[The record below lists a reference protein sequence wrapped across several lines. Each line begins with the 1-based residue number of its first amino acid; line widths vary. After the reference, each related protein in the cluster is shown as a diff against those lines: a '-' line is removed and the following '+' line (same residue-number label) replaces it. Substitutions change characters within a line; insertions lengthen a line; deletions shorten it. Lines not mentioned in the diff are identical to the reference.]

1 MKKIT
6 KKDLGKK
13 IKFKTKKIKKI
24 FGDKNVL
31 LSIDWFRFDIKIIK
45 NKSNF
50 ILKTKEKNQNFDLEK
65 EKNRIKKYKKEIK
78 KTGELRLSFP
88 IRRKD
93 IRTFSNLYSFKI
105 KGVENDKL
113 VLFKIKKK
121 PKIKGEYEEVENF
134 EGPLFGSRNREE
146 KVESD
151 KTFGRSYRD
160 EELEGSCLF
169 GRFKED

>member
-105 KGVENDKL
+105 KCIDENQL

-121 PKIKGEYEEVENF
+121 PKLKVEN
-134 EGPLFGSRNREE
+134 E
-146 KVESD
+146 
-151 KTFGRSYRD
+151 

-169 GRFKED
+169 GRYRDEEDNDRPMFGRSYKEEDFVEDDDKPTFGKLG